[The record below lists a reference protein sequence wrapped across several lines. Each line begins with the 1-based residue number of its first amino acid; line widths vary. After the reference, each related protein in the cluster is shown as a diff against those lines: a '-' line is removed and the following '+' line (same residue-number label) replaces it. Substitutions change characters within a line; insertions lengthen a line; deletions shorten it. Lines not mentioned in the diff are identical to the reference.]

1 MSAATIKD
9 KINVLING
17 DSVYDSVNKP
27 KTLFRTL
34 IAMSIM
40 TFFFIV
46 MPWGIALEQRHGF
59 NTVVF
64 DQFDFLTRLMTP
76 LVLVGLTSILLLSYW
91 LKNYKSKTGPLMTV
105 LPPVAMALA
114 LAFIAAIAASIL
126 KLNNTGIRLSPQGGF
141 HALQAI
147 FFLGMTLIGIITPW
161 FILWWTGGYFIKAFR
176 ANSEQASLI
185 FSPVFFS
192 AFIWLFIFIFFTGF
206 NTDMMFISLACMPV
220 IGLFAWLCAKY
231 PPLLVITLNIIMAF
245 FAFLMILTTVI
256 GSLVGGIFN
265 RR

>member
-34 IAMSIM
+34 IAMSFL
-40 TFFFIV
+40 TFFHIV
-46 MPWGIALEQRHGF
+46 MPWGIIFKEKFGYDNVEFAPLSL
-59 NTVVF
+59 VA
-64 DQFDFLTRLMTP
+64 RLMTP
-76 LVLVGLTSILLLSYW
+76 LVLVGLASVLLLAYW
-91 LKNYKSKTGPLMTV
+91 LKNYKSKTSSLMTA
-105 LPPVAMALA
+105 LPPIAMALA
-114 LAFIAAIAASIL
+114 LAFIVTMAASAL
-126 KLNNTGIRLSPQGGF
+126 SNTGIRFRWGYDLNTIQILFYRGM
-141 HALQAI
+141 AL
-147 FFLGMTLIGIITPW
+147 LGIIVPW
-161 FILWWTGGYFIKAFR
+161 FVLWWTGGYFIKAFR
-176 ANSEQASLI
+176 TNSEQASLI

-192 AFIWLFIFIFFTGF
+192 AIVWLLIFIFITGY
-206 NTDMMFISLACMPV
+206 NTSMMLISLACMPV

-256 GSLVGGIFN
+256 GSFVGGIFN